1 MIIPSINSHT
11 QKEASFFVMEI
22 AMLFLLGLGVGAF
35 GTLVGIGGGLI
46 LIPLFLMFMTPS
58 TFQTAQQAIGT
69 SLFVVFLNAL
79 SGTLAYIRQK
89 KVFYD
94 AAFRFALATIPGAF
108 IGSYLADSFTGKSFS
123 VTFGAFLLFMSGILY
138 FKSSAKK
145 TETDRFDK
153 DNFVYNKTLGVVIS
167 AFVGFLS
174 SILGIGGGVIH
185 VPLMIYALNF
195 PTHIATATSHC
206 VLAISS
212 FTGVVSHYLL
222 DHIVWIP
229 AISIGLG
236 ATVGAQIGAKLSKK
250 TKPKLIVVLLSCAVF
265 ALGLRLIFLSW

>member
-1 MIIPSINSHT
+1 
-11 QKEASFFVMEI
+11 MEI
-22 AMLFLLGLGVGAF
+22 LYLFLLGLGVGTF

-46 LIPLFLMFMTPS
+46 LIPLFILVMTPS

-79 SGTLAYIRQK
+79 SGTLAYVRQK
-89 KVFYD
+89 KVYYD

-108 IGSYLADSFTGKSFS
+108 IGSYLADYFSGKTFS
-123 VTFGAFLLFMSGILY
+123 MTFGIFLIIMSGIIY
-138 FKSSAKK
+138 WKSSSNKA
-145 TETDRFDK
+145 TDDHFDETTFS
-153 DNFVYNKTLGVVIS
+153 YNKTLGIVIS

-185 VPLMIYALNF
+185 VPLMIYALGF

-212 FTGVVSHYLL
+212 FTGVISHYLL
-222 DHIVWIP
+222 DHIIWIP
-229 AISIGLG
+229 AISIGFG
-236 ATVGAQIGAKLSKK
+236 AVVGAQIGAKLSKK

-265 ALGLRLIFLSW
+265 ALGARLFFLSV